1 MNKYTAKT
9 LDEVLALA
17 SEKEQCPVDQLNY
30 KVIEEK
36 RGLFSKKVVIETYG
50 VSDVIEFAK
59 KYLLNVISNYELE
72 GTVEE
77 KYENG
82 IIHLVIDTNHNSI
95 LIGKNGKTLQA
106 LNDVCRYVV
115 AAKFKRHYRILL
127 DINSYKNEKTCGVL
141 EEDKLFA
148 TLDPTTRNLRLPSK
162 QEVLL
167 TDTVGFI
174 RKLPHHLI
182 EAFRST
188 LEEAKYADIIL
199 HVVDASNPQVDEQ
212 MHIVYETLMNL
223 EVKNK
228 PIITAFNKQDKVEG
242 ESILR
247 DFHADHIVRISAKH
261 GDGLDKLQD
270 TIEEVLRG
278 QKVLIEKIYDYADA
292 GKIQMIRKYG
302 ELLEEEY
309 RENGIYAKGYVP
321 AEIYEKV
328 K

>member
-127 DINSYKNEKTCGVL
+127 DINSYKNEKYAKLTRIAKRVAKEVL
-141 EEDKLFA
+141 STKA
-148 TLDPTTRNLRLPSK
+148 TVHLDPMPADERRIVHNA
-162 QEVLL
+162 L
-167 TDTVGFI
+167 TKFKNISTQSEGVGNK
-174 RKLPHHLI
+174 R
-182 EAFRST
+182 
-188 LEEAKYADIIL
+188 
-199 HVVDASNPQVDEQ
+199 
-212 MHIVYETLMNL
+212 HIV
-223 EVKNK
+223 
-228 PIITAFNKQDKVEG
+228 
-242 ESILR
+242 
-247 DFHADHIVRISAKH
+247 ISYN
-261 GDGLDKLQD
+261 D
-270 TIEEVLRG
+270 
-278 QKVLIEKIYDYADA
+278 
-292 GKIQMIRKYG
+292 
-302 ELLEEEY
+302 
-309 RENGIYAKGYVP
+309 
-321 AEIYEKV
+321 
-328 K
+328 